1 MRKLRTNSPL
11 RKWDTYW
18 QKKWEEE
25 RKAKENAKKEL
36 TNYFNYGIIKS
47 R

>member
-1 MRKLRTNSPL
+1 MRKLRANSPL

-18 QKKWEEE
+18 QIKWEEE
-25 RKAKENAKKEL
+25 RKEKENAKKEL
-36 TNYFNYGIIKS
+36 TNYYNYGIIKS